1 MADDTSTEGRALL
14 TETERKAIAG
24 DRSDSYKYKTKSYLK
39 SRIEKLET
47 DVEVLEKHAPELL
60 DDIQDAV
67 SVADEQSQ
75 QPGRQLT
82 DLDPT
87 PDETDRSEQ
96 QDTTQL
102 AEDLLGEILKQANVT
117 DNGSQQE
124 PTPDETDRSERP
136 HTAQLSAAQTS
147 ETTDTGP
154 VDPTDREI
162 RDALRRHFETD
173 AGPRRRAPREALI
186 DLVILLREKGP
197 LPTADARN
205 ELYPR
210 HEDNYSGPK
219 SMWDSLRRYF
229 DETPGID
236 KPGRGEYDFT
246 SVTEILTETT
256 ND

>member
-1 MADDTSTEGRALL
+1 MGDDTSTEGRALL
-14 TETERKAIAG
+14 TENEREAIAG

-39 SRIEKLET
+39 SRIEKLES
-47 DVEVLEKHAPELL
+47 DVEVLANHAPDLL

-75 QPGRQLT
+75 Q
-82 DLDPT
+82 DPT

-102 AEDLLGEILKQANVT
+102 AQDLLAEIQKQANVT
-117 DNGSQQE
+117 DNGSQQD
-124 PTPDETDRSERP
+124 PTPDETNGSERP
-136 HTAQLSAAQTS
+136 HTAKLSAAQTS

-205 ELYPR
+205 ELYPQ
-210 HEDNYSGPK
+210 HEDNYTGPK

-229 DETPGID
+229 DETPGVTQ
-236 KPGRGEYDFT
+236 PGRGEYDFT
-246 SVTEILTETT
+246 NTAEILTETT

>member
-1 MADDTSTEGRALL
+1 MADETSAEGRALL
-14 TETERKAIAG
+14 TANEREAIAG
-24 DRSDSYKYKTKSYLK
+24 DRSDSYRYKTKSYLK

-47 DVEVLEKHAPELL
+47 DVEVLENHAPELL
-60 DDIQDAV
+60 ADVQDAV
-67 SVADEQSQ
+67 NVDDKQSQ
-75 QPGRQLT
+75 Q
-82 DLDPT
+82 DPT
-87 PDETDRSEQ
+87 PDETETREQ

-102 AEDLLGEILKQANVT
+102 AQDLLAEIQKQANVT
-117 DNGSQQE
+117 DKKSQQE
-124 PTPDETDRSERP
+124 PTPDETNGSERP

-186 DLVILLREKGP
+186 DLVILLRQKGP
-197 LPTADARN
+197 LTTADARN
-205 ELYPR
+205 ELYPQ

-219 SMWDSLRRYF
+219 TMWDSLRRYF
-229 DETPGID
+229 DETPGVAQ
-236 KPGRGEYDFT
+236 PGRGEYDFT
-246 SVTEILTETT
+246 STAEILTETA

>member
-24 DRSDSYKYKTKSYLK
+24 DRSDSYKYKTKSYVK

-47 DVEVLEKHAPELL
+47 DVEVLANHAPELL
-60 DDIQDAV
+60 AEIQDAV
-67 SVADEQSQ
+67 SVDDEQS
-75 QPGRQLT
+75 RQ
-82 DLDPT
+82 DPT
-87 PDETDRSEQ
+87 ADETGRSEQ

-102 AEDLLGEILKQANVT
+102 AQDLLAAIQKQANVT
-117 DNGSQQE
+117 DNGSQQD
-124 PTPDETDRSERP
+124 PTPEETNGSERP
-136 HTAQLSAAQTS
+136 HTAQLSAAQTA

-186 DLVILLREKGP
+186 DLVILLRQKGP
-197 LPTADARN
+197 LTTADARN
-205 ELYPR
+205 ELYPQ
-210 HEDNYSGPK
+210 HEDNYTGPK
-219 SMWDSLRRYF
+219 SMWDSVRRYF
-229 DETPGID
+229 DETPGVTQ
-236 KPGRGEYDFT
+236 PGRGEYDFT
-246 SVTEILTETT
+246 GVTEILKETT

>member
-1 MADDTSTEGRALL
+1 MGDDTSTEGRALL
-14 TETERKAIAG
+14 TENEREAIAG
-24 DRSDSYKYKTKSYLK
+24 DRSDSYRYKTKSYLK
-39 SRIEKLET
+39 RRIEKLES
-47 DVEVLEKHAPELL
+47 DVEVLANHAPELL
-60 DDIQDAV
+60 AEIQDAV
-67 SVADEQSQ
+67 NVADEQSQ
-75 QPGRQLT
+75 Q
-82 DLDPT
+82 DPT
-87 PDETDRSEQ
+87 ADETDRSEQ

-102 AEDLLGEILKQANVT
+102 AQDLLAEIQKQANVT
-117 DNGSQQE
+117 DNGSQQD
-124 PTPDETDRSERP
+124 PTPDETNGSERP

-147 ETTDTGP
+147 KTTDTGP

-162 RDALRRHFETD
+162 RDALRDHFETD

-205 ELYPR
+205 ELYPQ
-210 HEDNYSGPK
+210 HEDNYTGPK

-229 DETPGID
+229 DETPGIE

-246 SVTEILTETT
+246 NTAEILKETT

>member
-47 DVEVLEKHAPELL
+47 DVEVLANHAPELL
-60 DDIQDAV
+60 AEIQDAV
-67 SVADEQSQ
+67 SVADEQS
-75 QPGRQLT
+75 RQ
-82 DLDPT
+82 DPT
-87 PDETDRSEQ
+87 PDETGRSEQ

-102 AEDLLGEILKQANVT
+102 AQDLLTAIQKQANVT
-117 DNGSQQE
+117 DNGSQQD

-136 HTAQLSAAQTS
+136 HTAQLSAAQTA

-173 AGPRRRAPREALI
+173 TGPQKRQTCEALT

-197 LPTADARN
+197 LTTADARM
-205 ELYPR
+205 ELYSQY
-210 HEDNYSGPK
+210 EDEYSSP
-219 SMWDSLRRYF
+219 SSLWDSLRRYF
-229 DETPGID
+229 DETPGVTQ
-236 KPGRGEYDFT
+236 PGRGEYDFT
-246 SVTEILTETT
+246 GVTEILTETA

>member
-1 MADDTSTEGRALL
+1 MGDDTSTEGRALL
-14 TETERKAIAG
+14 TENEREAIAG

-39 SRIEKLET
+39 RRIEKLES
-47 DVEVLEKHAPELL
+47 DVEVLANHAPELL
-60 DDIQDAV
+60 GDIQDAV
-67 SVADEQSQ
+67 NVADEQSQ
-75 QPGRQLT
+75 Q
-82 DLDPT
+82 DPT

-96 QDTTQL
+96 QDTTRLAQDLL
-102 AEDLLGEILKQANVT
+102 AEIQKQANVT
-117 DNGSQQE
+117 DNGSQQD
-124 PTPDETDRSERP
+124 PTPDETNGSERP
-136 HTAQLSAAQTS
+136 HTAKLSAAQTS

-205 ELYPR
+205 ELYPQ
-210 HEDNYSGPK
+210 HEDNYTGPK

-229 DETPGID
+229 DETPGVTQ
-236 KPGRGEYDFT
+236 PGRGEYDFT
-246 SVTEILTETT
+246 NTAEILTETT